1 MRASKLKLTHYVRW
15 LRCCSSNQSIAS
27 VTQWGKKYSALF
39 FSRYNAADKLIAAH
53 KRRLFSHHPN
63 SARGDEVWSVELW
76 ISRKPTLRLQEIPGT
91 SEFFL
96 NQCSRAEFVLLQTAW
111 ERKKQKLNTHY
122 RVLINMVFNK
132 SPQYLKSNENCN
144 MNATKNVPRVLK
156 GYIYWFC
163 GTLIFPLNTFIFYHL
178 IVLHV
183 FIRMCKM
190 LWIESLSRTQRH
202 EISVTSA
209 PT

>member
-1 MRASKLKLTHYVRW
+1 MRGK
-15 LRCCSSNQSIAS
+15 S
-27 VTQWGKKYSALF
+27 VAHF
-39 FSRYNAADKLIAAH
+39 FSLATTLPTNWS
-53 KRRLFSHHPN
+53 RRTSGVSFHIIRTP
-63 SARGDEVWSVELW
+63 RGETKFEALNFESPE
-76 ISRKPTLRLQEIPGT
+76 SRPWDCKKFQEQA
-91 SEFFL
+91 SFFFL

-111 ERKKQKLNTHY
+111 EKKKKQKKLNTHY

-144 MNATKNVPRVLK
+144 MNATKNLPRVLK

-178 IVLHV
+178 IVRHV
-183 FIRMCKM
+183 FIIMCKM

-202 EISVTSA
+202 EISVMSA
-209 PT
+209 PI